1 MLGTLETLGEAIESL
16 EIGFD
21 SSELAQAHRL
31 LDRLSA
37 RVCVADGEFDAGE
50 GWDLDAATSM
60 TAWLR
65 TQAGLT
71 AGDAAYAV
79 RMAKRLRSLP
89 VTSAAFLD
97 GTLSG
102 GQVKAIV
109 VNVSDKTTER
119 FAEQEAE
126 LVPILAPLAAGDV
139 AVAMRQWKALAEDS
153 LDDDDDKGEAESS
166 LHLSSL
172 LEGRWRLDG
181 DLGALD
187 GEMLATALRL
197 ASAKDAE
204 GEVRTPA
211 QRRAAAMV
219 DICSFFL
226 ERHDHPAG
234 SRHRPHVN
242 VIVKLEDLEAGRGAE
257 FADGVVVDGPSLA
270 SLVCHS
276 VMHRVLMSGSSI
288 LDYGTATRTI
298 SANLYNALVVRDR
311 HCRFGSGK
319 KLPGLFPTDTSTG
332 SSLKCPGSFFSAPPG
347 CDRPADW
354 CDCHHIVHVED
365 GGATCPSNCALLC
378 RRHHV
383 RLHKPGWSAKLD
395 DDATL
400 VVTDPSGRT
409 FTSEAPIRHPRPPP
423 ELFDVA

>member
-21 SSELAQAHRL
+21 GAELAQAFHL
-31 LDRLSA
+31 ADRLSA
-37 RVCVADGEFDAGE
+37 KLSVALGDFDAAE
-50 GWDLDAATSM
+50 GWDLYAATSA

-65 TQAGLT
+65 TQAGMT
-71 AGDAAYAV
+71 AGDAVQAV
-79 RMAKRLRSLP
+79 RMAKRLRALP
-89 VTSAAFLD
+89 VTNVAFLD
-97 GTLSG
+97 GTLSA

-109 VNVSDKTTER
+109 ANVSDKTTER
-119 FAEQEAE
+119 FAGQEAE
-126 LVPILAPLAAGDV
+126 PVPLLAPLAAGDV
-139 AVAMRQWKALAEDS
+139 ATAMRQWKALAEDS
-153 LDDDDDKGEAESS
+153 LDDDDKGEPESS

-257 FADGVVVDGPSLA
+257 FADGVVIDGPSLA

-276 VMHRVLMSGSSI
+276 TWHRVLVSGSSI
-288 LDYGTATRTI
+288 LDYGTATKTI
-298 SANLYNALVVRDR
+298 SPNLFNALVVRDR
-311 HCRFGSGK
+311 HCRF
-319 KLPGLFPTDTSTG
+319 
-332 SSLKCPGSFFSAPPG
+332 PG

-354 CDCHHIVHVED
+354 CDCHHVVHVED
-365 GGATCPSNCALLC
+365 GGPTCPSNCILLC

-400 VVTDPSGRT
+400 VVTDPSGRA

>member
-1 MLGTLETLGEAIESL
+1 MVVLGTLEVLGEAIESL

-31 LDRLSA
+31 LDRLSS

-65 TQAGLT
+65 SFAGLT
-71 AGDAAYAV
+71 PGDAAYAV
-79 RMAKRLRSLP
+79 RLAKRLGSLP
-89 VTSAAFLD
+89 VTTAAYLD
-97 GTLSG
+97 GTLSA

-109 VNVSDKTTER
+109 ANVSDKISQR
-119 FAEQEAE
+119 FADQEAD
-126 LVPILAPLAAGDV
+126 LVPLLAPLSAGDV
-139 AVAMRQWKALAEDS
+139 AVAMRQWKALAEAE
-153 LDDDDDKGEAESS
+153 LDDDEPKDEPESS
-166 LHLSSL
+166 LHLSAL

-187 GEMLATALRL
+187 GETLATALRL
-197 ASAKDAE
+197 ASGKDAE

-211 QRRAAAMV
+211 QRRAGALV

-226 ERHDHPAG
+226 DRHEHPVG

-242 VIVKLEDLEAGRGAE
+242 VIVNLEELEAGRGGT
-257 FADGVVVDGPSLA
+257 FADGVVIDGPSLA

-276 VMHRVLMSGSSI
+276 TFHRVLVSGSSI

-311 HCRFGSGK
+311 HCRF
-319 KLPGLFPTDTSTG
+319 
-332 SSLKCPGSFFSAPPG
+332 PG
-347 CDRPADW
+347 CDRPAHW

-365 GGATCPSNCALLC
+365 GGPTCPSNCLLLC
-378 RRHHV
+378 RRHHGK
-383 RLHKPGWSAKLD
+383 LHKPGWSAVLD

-400 VVTDPSGRT
+400 VVTDPNGRV
-409 FTSEAPIRHPRPPP
+409 FTSEAPIRSPRPPP
-423 ELFDVA
+423 ELFADTG

>member
-1 MLGTLETLGEAIESL
+1 
-16 EIGFD
+16 
-21 SSELAQAHRL
+21 ELAQAHHL

-37 RVCVADGEFDAGE
+37 RVCVADGDFDAGE

-65 TQAGLT
+65 SFAGLT
-71 AGDAAYAV
+71 PGDAAYAV
-79 RMAKRLRSLP
+79 RLAKRLGSLP
-89 VTSAAFLD
+89 VTTAAYLD

-102 GQVKAIV
+102 GQVKAIAA
-109 VNVSDKTTER
+109 NVSDKTTER
-119 FAEQEAE
+119 FADQEAE

-311 HCRFGSGK
+311 HCRF
-319 KLPGLFPTDTSTG
+319 
-332 SSLKCPGSFFSAPPG
+332 PG

>member
-1 MLGTLETLGEAIESL
+1 
-16 EIGFD
+16 
-21 SSELAQAHRL
+21 
-31 LDRLSA
+31 
-37 RVCVADGEFDAGE
+37 VADGEFDAGE

-79 RMAKRLRSLP
+79 RMAKRLGSLP
-89 VTSAAFLD
+89 VTTAAFLD

-119 FAEQEAE
+119 FAGQEAE
-126 LVPILAPLAAGDV
+126 LVPLLAPLCAADV
-139 AVAMRQWKALAEDS
+139 ATAMRQWKALAEAD
-153 LDDDDDKGEAESS
+153 LDDDDKGEPESS
-166 LHLSSL
+166 LYLSSL

-197 ASAKDAE
+197 ASSSDAE
-204 GEVRTPA
+204 GEVRTPT

-242 VIVKLEDLEAGRGAE
+242 VIVKPRGSGGGLGAT
-257 FADGVVVDGPSLA
+257 FADGVVIDGPSLA

-276 VMHRVLMSGSSI
+276 VWHRVLVSGSSI
-288 LDYGTATRTI
+288 LDYGNATRTI
-298 SANLYNALVVRDR
+298 SANPL
-311 HCRFGSGK
+311 
-319 KLPGLFPTDTSTG
+319 
-332 SSLKCPGSFFSAPPG
+332 
-347 CDRPADW
+347 
-354 CDCHHIVHVED
+354 
-365 GGATCPSNCALLC
+365 
-378 RRHHV
+378 
-383 RLHKPGWSAKLD
+383 
-395 DDATL
+395 
-400 VVTDPSGRT
+400 
-409 FTSEAPIRHPRPPP
+409 
-423 ELFDVA
+423 